1 MKTTLNQLKKSR
13 IKNSKYHL
21 IAIVIGVIVLIIC
34 RFILHIKHLHP
45 LLSAIMSL
53 IVFFLISG
61 FVINI
66 IDLFKIK
73 ELKRDNNLKIE
84 FEKEVVYYPY
94 CCLLTDR
101 YFMIEFNK
109 KLTID
114 YMDIVLVYIKDE
126 WYNKG
131 MLYILII
138 LRTGKKYK
146 TSIDRA
152 FLREYNL
159 STDDILNFVMNKNN
173 NILIGET
180 KENKRILLEK
190 YNIKI

>member
-45 LLSAIMSL
+45 LLSAIMPL

-66 IDLFKIK
+66 MELYRIGKLEQDNGLKL
-73 ELKRDNNLKIE
+73 ELKKDVI
-84 FEKEVVYYPY
+84 YYPNG
-94 CCLLTDR
+94 CLLTDR
-101 YFMIEFNK
+101 YFIINFNK
-109 KLTID
+109 KLIID
-114 YMDIVLVYIKDE
+114 YMDVVLICIKDA
-126 WYNKG
+126 WYNQG
-131 MLYILII
+131 RLYIFII
-138 LRTGKKYK
+138 LRTGKKYQ
-146 TSIDRA
+146 TSLNRD